1 MNKIGNFL
9 YKFVPLFL
17 LFYMY
22 VDMTYKASSNEF
34 VLSVSEVT
42 IFWGGFIFA
51 VAFYFG
57 FYKMPKIIEWMA
69 EKRQREVD

>member
-1 MNKIGNFL
+1 
-9 YKFVPLFL
+9 
-17 LFYMY
+17 MY

-51 VAFYFG
+51 VAFYFAY
-57 FYKMPKIIEWMA
+57 YKLPKFIERFGQWLVESKQVKM
-69 EKRQREVD
+69 